1 MYDGI
6 QVPFSIVLLLIIF
19 VPRIYVIAISCV
31 TVMFV
36 LQAYGGIAG
45 LGSAFM
51 FYFLILFIMGNFIL
65 LNVFL
70 AIAVDNLSVGDDEEE
85 GGEEVQPSC
94 LSSISRHHAHHHYQE
109 HVIHHNHPQEAPL
122 EEGMMLGPDGVPIP
136 IPSQVRTLFK
146 RGQPSQVCKS

>member
-1 MYDGI
+1 MVMYDGI
-6 QVPFSIVLLLIIF
+6 QVTFSIVLLHMINIIT
-19 VPRIYVIAISCV
+19 ISCV
-31 TVMFV
+31 TVMIIP
-36 LQAYGGIAG
+36 QAYGGIAG

-94 LSSISRHHAHHHYQE
+94 LPLISCHCTHHHQDR
-109 HVIHHNHPQEAPL
+109 HQS
-122 EEGMMLGPDGVPIP
+122 
-136 IPSQVRTLFK
+136 PSRTCYS
-146 RGQPSQVCKS
+146 P